1 MTPSARRRSWTG
13 WRDHVPGL
21 GPERIARVMHTVIEE
36 SLAAW
41 EQDQPPEH

>member
-1 MTPSARRRSWTG
+1 MARQ
-13 WRDHVPGL
+13 VPEL

-41 EQDQPPEH
+41 ESGSSKSST

>member
-1 MTPSARRRSWTG
+1 MAQ
-13 WRDHVPGL
+13 HVPEL

-41 EQDQPPEH
+41 ESGPSSST